1 MGLADFTNSIVTKDQ
16 FSQTFSKFD
25 RSVQTSAR
33 GLAKLGGVMSS
44 GGLGMLFG
52 GAAGVA
58 GATAIAKVT
67 FELGNLGAQSL
78 VTKQSFESVTTSVGK
93 TVALLDEMKV
103 AAGGT
108 IEEMRLMQLAN
119 TALAGASGETGAK
132 FADLI
137 PKLIE
142 GARAANKLNP
152 ALGTTEFL
160 FQSLVTGIKRGSPL
174 LIDNTG
180 ITLSI
185 ADANQRLADSLG
197 KSVSALTE
205 EEKQLA
211 LMEETARGVDRI
223 LVQAGGNL
231 DTMATSADKLKVAF
245 QELKVAIGEA
255 LAPATSGAQ
264 ETLASWLTLGA
275 DALSSDAIS
284 RTRGELEGL
293 RIVLATLNST
303 PVDPGSVLGGGA
315 AFFSDAD
322 KQNAIA
328 QALDSIKRLEIELAS
343 LTAEHN
349 RTAYAANTGA
359 TAFAGYGTTAT
370 VTANQIGALT
380 FSLRQAK
387 EAAQGLGFAMGGLP
401 AEYKSGLNSAFNQ
414 VFGMGSAIPAADATA
429 MYADYSRQYAQL
441 ELDRSNIT
449 RQEYARRKA
458 DLDNALSAQLA
469 SYRKFATD
477 AASIASDA
485 TNDIKSKIGTALT
498 PTFDL
503 SSLTGGMLGA
513 GGGDTFDEAYKRLAA
528 VALRPEEL
536 QIHSGDWSDTFAK
549 AGLTG
554 LSPEDAQKRA
564 RELVEAYSKGLDFS
578 LIDREKI
585 KDSVRQAIKAE
596 ELYNSIVDE
605 IYAEM
610 GKEKPKLAD
619 AGTSI
624 GKQINKA
631 ATEAVKD
638 GARDYIGAWVSV
650 LTPEIIKQL
659 DARKRRAG
667 EIQ

>member
-16 FSQTFSKFD
+16 FSQTFNKFD

-33 GLAKLGGVMSS
+33 GLDKLGGVLSS
-44 GGLGMLFG
+44 GGVGMLFG
-52 GAAGVA
+52 ATAGVA

-78 VTKQSFESVTTSVGK
+78 VTKDSFESVTASVGK
-93 TVALLDEMKV
+93 TTALLGQMKA

-132 FADLI
+132 FAELI

-152 ALGTTEFL
+152 SLGTTEFL

-185 ADANQRLADSLG
+185 ADANERLAQSLG

-322 KQNAIA
+322 KQNAIN
-328 QALDSIKRLEIELAS
+328 QALESIKRLEAELAS
-343 LTAEHN
+343 LTVEHN
-349 RTAYAANTGA
+349 KTAYAANTGA
-359 TAFAGYGTTAT
+359 TAFSGYGTAAT
-370 VTANQIGALT
+370 VAANQIGALT

-387 EAAQGLGFAMGGLP
+387 EAALGLGGSMAGLSS
-401 AEYKSGLNSAFNQ
+401 EYKAGLNSAFGQ
-414 VFGMGSAIPAADATA
+414 IFGMGSAIPAADASA
-429 MYADYSRQYAQL
+429 MYGDYTRQYAQL

-458 DLDNALSAQLA
+458 DLDNALAAQLA
-469 SYRKFATD
+469 SYRKFASD
-477 AASIASDA
+477 AANIESDA
-485 TNDIKSKIGTALT
+485 IESIKSKIGSALT

-503 SSLTGGMLGA
+503 GGLTGGMLG

-536 QIHSGDWSDTFAK
+536 QIHSGDWGDTFAK

-610 GKEKPKLAD
+610 GKEKPKLAA
-619 AGTSI
+619 AGTNI
-624 GKQINKA
+624 GNQLNKA
-631 ATEAVKD
+631 ATDTVKS
-638 GARDYIGAWVSV
+638 GAKDYISAWVGV
-650 LTPEIIKQL
+650 LTPEIIKAI
-659 DARKRRAG
+659 DARNRRTG
-667 EIQ
+667 ELQ